1 MGKYKVANGQINKGF
16 AQGVI
21 CWMNGDN
28 LVWAKYVV
36 YNDKYAIEL
45 RETKVAKFGLATGI
59 GWCLWG
65 ETISTTSNLQLCEG
79 WI

>member
-1 MGKYKVANGQINKGF
+1 
-16 AQGVI
+16 
-21 CWMNGDN
+21 
-28 LVWAKYVV
+28 
-36 YNDKYAIEL
+36 L